1 MEKVRA
7 KFKVETK
14 TENQSGFVVDMKPV
28 ITGSVENENFY
39 KWTPGGS
46 VMLSTINK
54 AAAEYFAVGREYYID
69 FIEVED

>member
-14 TENQSGFVVDMKPV
+14 TENQSGFIVDLKPV
-28 ITGSVENENFY
+28 VSGSVENEQFY
-39 KWTPGGS
+39 KYTPGGTVS
-46 VMLSTINK
+46 LSTVNK

-69 FIEVED
+69 FIEVPD